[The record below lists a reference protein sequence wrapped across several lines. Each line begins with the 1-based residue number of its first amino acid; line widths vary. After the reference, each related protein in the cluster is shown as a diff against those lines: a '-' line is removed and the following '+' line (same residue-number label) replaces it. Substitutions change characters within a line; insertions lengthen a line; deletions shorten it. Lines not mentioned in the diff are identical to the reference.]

1 MPLSSV
7 RSAFSEKKLD
17 SVSSFFSL
25 AVANHLS
32 WTRVRSAF
40 LKRSTSSNGNTEWE
54 SESFGFQHF
63 FDFLHIY
70 LQEPS
75 VSIVSKSNLSPLK
88 HDRRS
93 NASWREHVF
102 VDVSNGRYY
111 CRICVTATDIC
122 NSTLTLKGWAG
133 NARSSTAIIKHVQ
146 KEHDQ
151 KLPLVRTRA
160 ILKSVQTPS
169 SLSRK
174 DMLDQLMGAAIATSS
189 ITPWTLE
196 NDYFKNW
203 VH

>member
-1 MPLSSV
+1 
-7 RSAFSEKKLD
+7 
-17 SVSSFFSL
+17 
-25 AVANHLS
+25 
-32 WTRVRSAF
+32 
-40 LKRSTSSNGNTEWE
+40 
-54 SESFGFQHF
+54 
-63 FDFLHIY
+63 
-70 LQEPS
+70 

-133 NARSSTAIIKHVQ
+133 NASSSTAIIKHVQ

-151 KLPLVRTRA
+151 KLPQVRTRVK
-160 ILKSVQTPS
+160 LKSVRMPS

-174 DMLDQLMGAAIATSS
+174 DRMDQLLGAAIATSS

-203 VH
+203 VHELNPEYNLPGRTKITGVIESMSAACRTATHKDFEKCKSH